1 VEQRELWYNFCQDT
15 RRRTNARRP
24 PRMGR
29 HRIKRVLAVTLRI
42 IAGIFIVAYLLMFA
56 AVMTA
61 IVWLERND
69 E

>member
-1 VEQRELWYNFCQDT
+1 
-15 RRRTNARRP
+15 
-24 PRMGR
+24 MGR